1 MAAKISVPA
10 TTLNRCLKSGVLNKT
25 RSAVKPVL
33 TCANKVER
41 VKYCESFI
49 NQEGNFKDIHERID
63 IDEKWWYITKVK
75 TGYIVAPGE
84 KAPDRKVKHKSHIP
98 KVMYLAASAHPRKNP
113 TTGEWWDG
121 KIGTWSFVNYVPAKR
136 SSKRRARGTIEAKC
150 VKIGRKV
157 FVDMCLKELLPAVEE
172 KWPAW
177 CPKVIRLQQ
186 DNATPHPPPGK
197 DDMLNHRIAEM
208 ASRGWDVQFVC
219 QPPNSPDCNVKD
231 LAFLEQSMQLKT
243 PRSPIQLKN

>member
-41 VKYCESFI
+41 VKYCKSFI
-49 NQEGNFKDIHERID
+49 NQDGNFKDMHKRID

-98 KVMYLAASAHPRKNP
+98 KVMCLAASARPRKNP

-121 KIGTWSFVNYVPAKR
+121 KIGT
-136 SSKRRARGTIEAKC
+136 
-150 VKIGRKV
+150 
-157 FVDMCLKELLPAVEE
+157 
-172 KWPAW
+172 
-177 CPKVIRLQQ
+177 
-186 DNATPHPPPGK
+186 
-197 DDMLNHRIAEM
+197 
-208 ASRGWDVQFVC
+208 
-219 QPPNSPDCNVKD
+219 
-231 LAFLEQSMQLKT
+231 
-243 PRSPIQLKN
+243 